1 MKFYTSVL
9 PYRGQLLVRGVDKNG
24 NSCKEKY
31 SYKPSLYIPTKKE
44 SKYKTLDG
52 RNVER
57 RKFKSISEA
66 KRFVED
72 KQTLSNENEY
82 FGNTRYQYP
91 FIAEAF
97 PGKINWDIKQIKILT
112 IDIECESAN
121 GFPDPSE
128 AKEPLICIT
137 VKDHA
142 KKNIRVFGIGN
153 FVNNRDDVVYI
164 KCSSEMDLIYRFTEF
179 WRNYE
184 PDIITGWNVK
194 FFDIPYLMNRFARE
208 MGKSYTK
215 QFSPWGVASEGSTR
229 VTAKGY
235 NQEQKYWDIMGVS
248 VLDYLDLYRKHTFV
262 RRESYKLDYIGEV
275 ELGENKLNNPY
286 DTFQDFY
293 SKDHQLF
300 VEYNIQDVELVDKLE
315 DKMKLIALHLT
326 MAYEAKANYQDA
338 FGQVGIWDTIIYNHL
353 RDNNIV
359 PPAVKE
365 SKKSEGYEGAY
376 VKDPITGQHP
386 WICSFDLNSLYPHL
400 IMQYNISPETM
411 VGFEPNKVNVEDMLN
426 EKSDLSNLDG
436 CTITPNGAQ
445 FRTDKRGFLP
455 EIMDKLYQER
465 VIYKNKML
473 KAKAL
478 YQQTGDKKYEN
489 EIATNHNI
497 QLARKI
503 ALNSAY
509 GAIGNQYFRY
519 FDVRHAEGITKA
531 GQLTIRWIE
540 RDVNKFLNNLLKT
553 KDIPYVVA
561 SDTDSIYI
569 TLGAVVDKIFKD
581 KSDIRK
587 IVKVMDKFC
596 EETLQPAI
604 DSSFDKLAKYV
615 NAFDQK
621 MIMKREVIANK
632 GIWTAKK
639 RYILNV
645 YNEEGVDL
653 KEPKLK
659 IMGIE
664 AVKSSTPAPCRVKIK
679 EALKVIMNKDEA
691 TLIQF
696 IEDFRKHF
704 KTLPPEEIAYPR
716 SCNNLQKYSIKGEPE
731 EGLNPYIKGCPIHV
745 RGALLYNSL
754 LKKNKLKKYQDIQ
767 EGDKVKFIKLKEPNT
782 IQNDVISFIGVLPK
796 EFDLHKYI
804 DYDNQFDKSF
814 LEPLRLIVKA
824 INWSFEKNTT
834 LNLEDLF

>member
-9 PYRGQLLVRGVDKNG
+9 PYRGKLLVRGINQDGSHKKFRIN
-24 NSCKEKY
+24 Y
-31 SYKPSLYIPTKKE
+31 HPSLFIPTQKE

-52 RNVER
+52 RSVE
-57 RKFKSISEA
+57 KVTFKSISET
-66 KRFVED
+66 KRWIEQYKNV
-72 KQTLSNENEY
+72 SNFEY

-91 FIAEAF
+91 FIADEF
-97 PGKINWDIKQIKILT
+97 SDKIDWDIKQIKILT

-121 GFPDPSE
+121 GFPDPGKAE
-128 AKEPLICIT
+128 EPLICIT
-137 VKDHA
+137 VKDHSR
-142 KKNIRVFGIGN
+142 KNIKVFGMGN
-153 FVNNRDDVVYI
+153 FVNNRDDVDYI
-164 KCSSEMDLIYRFTEF
+164 KCATEIDLVHRFTEF
-179 WRNYE
+179 WCKYQPN
-184 PDIITGWNVK
+184 IVTGWNVK
-194 FFDIPYLMNRFARE
+194 FFDIPYLMNRFRYL
-208 MGKSYTK
+208 MGDEYIL
-215 QFSPWGVASEGSTR
+215 QFSPWGVVSENSSKISGWES
-229 VTAKGY
+229 K
-235 NQEQKYWDIMGVS
+235 QEQKTWDILGIDT
-248 VLDYLDLYRKHTFV
+248 LDYLDLYRKHTFV

-275 ELGENKLNNPY
+275 ELGENKLDNPY
-286 DTFQDFY
+286 DTFQEFY

-326 MAYEAKANYQDA
+326 MAYEAKVNYQDV
-338 FGQVGIWDTIIYNHL
+338 FGQVRIWDTIIYNYL
-353 RDNNIV
+353 RSKNIV
-359 PPAVKE
+359 PPAVQE
-365 SKKSEGYEGAY
+365 SKTSDGFEGAY
-376 VKDPITGQHP
+376 VKDPVVGFHD

-411 VGFEPNKVNVEDMLN
+411 VGFEPDKVNVVDMLN
-426 EKSDLSNLDG
+426 EKSDLSNLNN
-436 CTITPNGAQ
+436 CTITPNGAK

-455 EIMDKLYQER
+455 ELMDTLYQER
-465 VIYKNKML
+465 VIYKKKML
-473 KAKAL
+473 EAKSM
-478 YQQTGDKKYEN
+478 YQKTGDKKYEN
-489 EIATNHNI
+489 EIATNFNI

-519 FDVRHAEGITKA
+519 FDIRHAEGITMA

-553 KDIPYVVA
+553 KDIVYVVA
-561 SDTDSIYI
+561 SDTDSIYVK
-569 TLGAVVDKIFKD
+569 LGSFVDKIFKD
-581 KSDIRK
+581 KSDTRK

-604 DSSFDKLAKYV
+604 DKSFDRLAKYV
-615 NAFDQK
+615 SAFDQK

-691 TLIQF
+691 ALIQF

-716 SCNNLQKYSIKGEPE
+716 SCNNLQKYSSKTSI
-731 EGLNPYIKGCPIHV
+731 YIKGCPIHV
-745 RGALLYNSL
+745 RGALLYNNML
-754 LKKNKLKKYQDIQ
+754 NDKKLTKYQHIQ
-767 EGDKVKFIKLKEPNT
+767 DGDKIKFIKLKEPNT
-782 IQNDVISFIGVLPK
+782 LHQDVISFIGRLPK
-796 EFDLHKYI
+796 EFDLHQYI

-814 LEPLRLIVKA
+814 LEPLRFIVNA
-824 INWSFEKNTT
+824 INWSFERHSS
-834 LNLEDLF
+834 LDDFF